1 MITENDILVRLQAGE
16 DAQKIADE
24 LSAALNAANKT
35 YLAEKEE
42 KARKEA
48 EAKKKEA
55 EVEAKK
61 KELAELIANSVMKYI
76 ALVDPKLVEDEDED
90 LNAAEVQKLLDSII
104 PLMSSLKNIQG
115 LMPASVVPFEK
126 MPATKTDDEIL
137 KDFLMKNIG

>member
-42 KARKEA
+42 KAKKEA
-48 EAKKKEA
+48 EAKA

>member
-1 MITENDILVRLQAGE
+1 MITEKDILVRLQAGE

-24 LSAALNAANKT
+24 LTAALNAANKT
-35 YLAEKEE
+35 YITEQEE
-42 KARKEA
+42 KAKKEA
-48 EAKKKEA
+48 AAKA

-76 ALVDPKLVEDEDED
+76 ALVDPKLVENEDED

-137 KDFLMKNIG
+137 KEFLMKNIG

>member
-1 MITENDILVRLQAGE
+1 MITEKDILVRLQAGE

-24 LSAALNAANKT
+24 LTAALNAANKA
-35 YLAEKEE
+35 YIAEQEE
-42 KARKEA
+42 KA
-48 EAKKKEA
+48 KKEA

-126 MPATKTDDEIL
+126 TSAVKTDDEIL

>member
-1 MITENDILVRLQAGE
+1 MITEKDILVRLQAGE

-24 LSAALNAANKT
+24 LTAALNAANKT
-35 YLAEKEE
+35 YIAEKEE
-42 KARKEA
+42 KAKKEA
-48 EAKKKEA
+48 AAKA

-126 MPATKTDDEIL
+126 TSATKTDDEIL

>member
-1 MITENDILVRLQAGE
+1 MITEKDILVRLQAGE

-24 LSAALNAANKT
+24 LTAALNAANKT
-35 YLAEKEE
+35 YIAEQEE
-42 KARKEA
+42 KAKKEA
-48 EAKKKEA
+48 AAKA

-115 LMPASVVPFEK
+115 LTSVVPFEK

-137 KDFLMKNIG
+137 KEFLMKNIG